1 MCGIISRASR
11 DENKFGYIGDSTRKV
26 TTTANRTNN
35 TNNAKKKSAN
45 VHLALDTTEFNCAL
59 LKEKVPMKD
68 LYNFFPFRKE
78 SIIFQ
83 SQEYLSSNSIFF
95 FYENEN
101 EVADNL
107 RYKLESTI
115 EEGIMVEFK
124 SSINKSFKHVSF
136 FDYLY
141 FVNRK
146 GHKGDKDSNYP
157 TYIEDIAKANT
168 NFLAKIDEDDKSKF
182 NREEISVLEKE
193 ICERLIVC
201 EESDVVDN
209 G

>member
-1 MCGIISRASR
+1 MKKVINPNIFKEEIRRQQRDFRQSNHEYLKMCGIISRASR

-83 SQEYLSSNSIFF
+83 SQDYLSSNFIFF
-95 FYENEN
+95 FY
-101 EVADNL
+101 
-107 RYKLESTI
+107 
-115 EEGIMVEFK
+115 
-124 SSINKSFKHVSF
+124 
-136 FDYLY
+136 
-141 FVNRK
+141 
-146 GHKGDKDSNYP
+146 
-157 TYIEDIAKANT
+157 
-168 NFLAKIDEDDKSKF
+168 
-182 NREEISVLEKE
+182 
-193 ICERLIVC
+193 
-201 EESDVVDN
+201 
-209 G
+209 